1 MSVKVLEIM
10 KEIDR
15 FVQIKTN
22 NLKPSK
28 GRILIS
34 EPFMGDYYFGRSVVL
49 LAEHNEEGS
58 FGIILNK
65 PVTATFNEVLKDFP
79 EFDAPMYLGGPVET
93 DSLFYIHT
101 IGDNLEGA
109 VEIVDGLYW
118 GGDIEVLKEMILIKA
133 VQPTDIRFF
142 VGYSGWGVNQL
153 ESELK
158 RNSWVI
164 TRASKSKILKMD
176 PLKMWEGLLDKMGDD
191 YRYWSKFPIDPNMN

>member
-1 MSVKVLEIM
+1 M